1 MLSQTSEKVADQL
14 NGFNGLA
21 LNPLSNE
28 VFASCS
34 TSFIKTER
42 EDIDA
47 ELSSVQIWKLSED
60 SLSNFVTQAEGS
72 LKRQRTDI
80 STFAPAKY
88 VQINGGVDS
97 LAWLD
102 GDNLVAGCRDHA
114 IKIID
119 VEKSYVTK
127 QSIQTEHKVPT
138 SMDTSQDHLI
148 LTGSEDAIIRLWDCR
163 TGENRPAKQMVHQYE
178 GHN

>member
-1 MLSQTSEKVADQL
+1 M
-14 NGFNGLA
+14 
-21 LNPLSNE
+21 
-28 VFASCS
+28 
-34 TSFIKTER
+34 
-42 EDIDA
+42 
-47 ELSSVQIWKLSED
+47 
-60 SLSNFVTQAEGS
+60 
-72 LKRQRTDI
+72 
-80 STFAPAKY
+80 
-88 VQINGGVDS
+88 DS

-138 SMDTSQDHLI
+138 SIDTSQDHLI

-163 TGENRPAKQMVHQYE
+163 TGENRPNKQLVHQYE